1 MRVHVTL
8 HCDACG
14 ESHGDIDIGPDQ
26 CRELKTAPK
35 VGKFSQASRPSERQE
50 VVIGELI
57 VLFARQ
63 AFEHIPYC
71 SKAKPEAQTP

>member
-1 MRVHVTL
+1 VRVHVTL

-35 VGKFSQASRPSERQE
+35 VGKF
-50 VVIGELI
+50 IGEII

-63 AFEHIPYC
+63 AFEHVPYC
-71 SKAKPEAQTP
+71 SKAKPKAETP